1 VEALGAEIP
10 LAGRAIGLLPQLGLH
25 NHQRQHC
32 PMATGLD
39 QRLVIEGPQISLE
52 PDNVK
57 GLHGL
62 QLQQQTGLRE
72 FFINSPSS
80 TN

>member
-1 VEALGAEIP
+1 
-10 LAGRAIGLLPQLGLH
+10 
-25 NHQRQHC
+25 
-32 PMATGLD
+32 MATGLD

-52 PDNVK
+52 PDDVK